1 MDNTRRSHGKVADTA
16 SARPAL
22 AARARCDRIIVVAC
36 AVSISALAWLYL
48 VRLAHTMPMDAVA
61 GMPMDAMAD
70 VPMSM
75 AMPTPA
81 SWSLAELAFLF
92 WMWLLMMVGMMVPS
106 AAPVMLLFAAA
117 QARRG
122 AREARVAVSLF
133 ALGYAIV
140 WTAFSAIAALAQWSL
155 HASAML
161 SPAMAASSTRVAGAI
176 LCAAGV
182 YQLLPLK
189 SACLSRC
196 RSPIAFLMTRWR
208 DGLPGALEMGLRHG
222 GWCLGCC
229 FTLMT
234 VLIAVVVMN
243 LLFVAALALFVLLEK
258 TGPAGLV
265 VARAGGVLLLAAG
278 AFMLA
283 TG

>member
-1 MDNTRRSHGKVADTA
+1 VAETA
-16 SARPAL
+16 SAKAAP
-22 AARARCDRIIVVAC
+22 AARARRDRVVVAAC
-36 AVSISALAWLYL
+36 AVAITALAWLYL
-48 VRLAHTMPMDAVA
+48 VRLART
-61 GMPMDAMAD
+61 MPMDAMAD
-70 VPMSM
+70 MPMSM

-92 WMWLLMMVGMMVPS
+92 WMWLVMMVGMMAPS

-122 AREARVAVSLF
+122 PRVARAAVGLF

-140 WTAFSAIAALAQWSL
+140 WTVFSAIAALAQWTL
-155 HASAML
+155 HAFAML
-161 SPAMAASSTRVAGAI
+161 SPAMAASSARVAGAI
-176 LCAAGV
+176 LLIAGL

-208 DGLPGALEMGLRHG
+208 DGLLGAVEMGLRHG
-222 GWCLGCC
+222 AWCLGCC
-229 FTLMT
+229 FALMT
-234 VLIAVVVMN
+234 VLFAVGVMN
-243 LLFVAALALFVLLEK
+243 LVFVAALALFVLLEK
-258 TGPAGLV
+258 TGPAGLL